1 MKIGLIPV
9 SAKPYHA
16 GHHALVT
23 RAAGENDQVIL
34 YVSISDRKRKGQIPI
49 MGADMQ
55 RVWKEELEPI
65 MPGNVSIEYGGSP
78 VRNVYV
84 ELDRADKAFSDD
96 TYVVYSDPVDTARNY
111 PEANRV
117 KNFGDLYSRGN
128 VLFAAEENPGAFT
141 RGVGTPDV
149 SGTAMRAALESC
161 DIEAFR
167 TGMPKGVNAENIRDI
182 LCPTAPAM
190 QERLIRK
197 YVRACFMG

>member
-1 MKIGLIPV
+1 M
-9 SAKPYHA
+9 
-16 GHHALVT
+16 T

-34 YVSISDRKRKGQIPI
+34 YVSTSDRKRKGQIPI
-49 MGADMQ
+49 LGADMQ
-55 RVWKEELEPI
+55 RVWQEELEPI

-84 ELDRADKAFSDD
+84 ELERADQANSDD
-96 TYVVYSDPVDTARNY
+96 VYVVYSDPVDTARNY
-111 PEANRV
+111 PEPNRM

-128 VLFAAEENPGAFT
+128 VLFAAEEDPAAFT

-167 TGMPKGVNAENIRDI
+167 AGMPLGVDAENIRNI
-182 LCPTAPAM
+182 LCPGV
-190 QERLIRK
+190 QERTLRN
-197 YVRACFMG
+197 YVHAILVG

>member
-65 MPGNVSIEYGGSP
+65 MPDNVSIEYGGSP

-84 ELDRADKAFSDD
+84 ELERADKAFSDD
-96 TYVVYSDPVDTARNY
+96 VYVVYSDPVDTARNY
-111 PEANRV
+111 PEPNRM

-128 VLFAAEENPGAFT
+128 VLFAAEENPAAFT

-167 TGMPKGVNAENIRDI
+167 TGMPTGVNAENIRNI
-182 LCPTAPAM
+182 LCPAV
-190 QERLIRK
+190 QERLLRK
-197 YVRACFMG
+197 YVRACFIG

>member
-34 YVSISDRKRKGQIPI
+34 YVSTSDRKRKGQIPI
-49 MGADMQ
+49 LGADMQ
-55 RVWKEELEPI
+55 RVWQEELEPI

-84 ELDRADKAFSDD
+84 ELERADQANSDD
-96 TYVVYSDPVDTARNY
+96 VYVVYSDPVDTARNY
-111 PEANRV
+111 PEPNRM

-128 VLFAAEENPGAFT
+128 VLFAAEEDPAAFT

-167 TGMPKGVNAENIRDI
+167 AGMPLGVDAENIRNI
-182 LCPTAPAM
+182 LCPGV
-190 QERLIRK
+190 QERTLRN
-197 YVRACFMG
+197 YVHAILVG

>member
-34 YVSISDRKRKGQIPI
+34 YVSTSDRKRKGQIPI
-49 MGADMQ
+49 LGADMQ
-55 RVWKEELEPI
+55 RVWQEELEPI

-84 ELDRADKAFSDD
+84 ELERADQANSDD
-96 TYVVYSDPVDTARNY
+96 VYVVYSDPVDTARNY
-111 PEANRV
+111 PEPNRM

-128 VLFAAEENPGAFT
+128 VLFAAEEDPAAFT

-167 TGMPKGVNAENIRDI
+167 AGMPRGVNAENIRNI
-182 LCPTAPAM
+182 LCPAV
-190 QERLIRK
+190 QERLLRK

>member
-34 YVSISDRKRKGQIPI
+34 YVSTSDRKRKGQIPI
-49 MGADMQ
+49 LGADMQ
-55 RVWKEELEPI
+55 RVWQEELEPI

-84 ELDRADKAFSDD
+84 ELERADQANSDD
-96 TYVVYSDPVDTARNY
+96 VYVVYSDPVDTARNY
-111 PEANRV
+111 PEPNRM

-128 VLFAAEENPGAFT
+128 VLFAAEEDPAAFT

-167 TGMPKGVNAENIRDI
+167 AGMPPGVDAENIRNI
-182 LCPTAPAM
+182 LCPGV
-190 QERLIRK
+190 QERTLRN
-197 YVRACFMG
+197 YVHAILVG